1 MLKIRMAAVALV
13 MLCAHTTVLAQAP
26 KVLNVG
32 YVGRQTAPEGIAMT
46 AFAEEV
52 KKRSNGRIE
61 IRQHPGGALG
71 GDREVLEGLQIGTV
85 DITIPSTSLKLNC
98 NRGRCLRGTEG
109 DFGRVTGRR
118 VHQVAD
124 GGA

>member
-1 MLKIRMAAVALV
+1 MMKIRIAALGLVVMCAQSLVA
-13 MLCAHTTVLAQAP
+13 AQSP

-46 AFAEEV
+46 AFADEV
-52 KKRSNGRIE
+52 KKRSAGRIE

-85 DITIPSTSLKLNC
+85 DFAIP
-98 NRGRCLRGTEG
+98 R
-109 DFGRVTGRR
+109 
-118 VHQVAD
+118 
-124 GGA
+124 